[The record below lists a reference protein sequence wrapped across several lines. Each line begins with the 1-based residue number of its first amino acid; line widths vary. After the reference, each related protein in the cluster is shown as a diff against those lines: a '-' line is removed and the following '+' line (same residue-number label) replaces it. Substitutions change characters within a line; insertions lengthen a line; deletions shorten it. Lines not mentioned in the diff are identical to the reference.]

1 MRRFSILLSL
11 LTASAGIAADWD
23 RFRGP
28 NGSGVIE
35 ATGLPT
41 EFGPDKNV
49 AWKSAVPF
57 GRSSPVVANGR
68 VFLTALENNKLVTLA
83 LDAKSGKTIWR
94 KELNRT
100 HTHKIYK
107 SNDPASSTPAVD
119 DHGVYVFFA
128 DYGLVSYAPADGN
141 ERWKL
146 PLGPF
151 DNFYGMASSPVAAS
165 GMVILLCDQAR
176 GSYLLAVDRD
186 SGRQRWK
193 TERPQHLDGWSV
205 PIVHNGRIL
214 TFGSTRVDSY
224 QLATGESQW
233 WIPIASNGGMGNP
246 VIYKDT
252 LIITAQGS
260 DQPMVPAFAT
270 ALEQFDKNHDG
281 KLSEAEF
288 AADKEFGEHFNWVD
302 TNKDGQIDAKEWD
315 FVRSYGTG
323 DWGVLSIPLDQ
334 NKGRIEPSAIRWR
347 YKRAVPYI
355 PAPLLFDGALYM
367 VRTGGIVT
375 SLNPATGAQIK
386 QGRSGEKA
394 GGEYYA
400 SPVGAD
406 GKIFVLSEEGKLSVL
421 KSAAAGG
428 GAWESVAVNDLGE
441 ECFATPAIAGNKI
454 IVRTAKTV
462 YAFASK

>member
-1 MRRFSILLSL
+1 MRRLSTLLAL
-11 LTASAGIAADWD
+11 ATLTTAFAADWD

-35 ATGLPT
+35 AAGLPT
-41 EFGPDKNV
+41 EFGPNKNV
-49 AWKSAVPF
+49 AWKSTVPF
-57 GRSSPVVANGR
+57 GRSSPVAANGR
-68 VFLTALENNKLVTLA
+68 IFLTAVDNNKLVTLA
-83 LDAKSGKTIWR
+83 LDANTGKTIWR
-94 KELNRT
+94 KELDRA
-100 HTHKIYK
+100 HAHKTYK
-107 SNDPASSTPAVD
+107 ANDPASSTPAVD

-128 DYGLVSYAPADGN
+128 DFGLVSYSPADGK

-151 DNFYGMASSPVAAS
+151 DSFYGMAASPIVAN

-186 SGRQRWK
+186 NGRQRWK
-193 TERPQHLDGWSV
+193 TERKQHLDSWSV

-252 LIITAQGS
+252 LILTAQGS

-270 ALEQFDKNHDG
+270 ALEQFDKNRDG

-288 AADKEFGEHFNWVD
+288 AEDKEFGEHFNWVD
-302 TNKDGQIDAKEWD
+302 TNKDGQIDAKEWE

-323 DWGVLSIPLDQ
+323 DWGVLSIPLD
-334 NKGRIEPSAIRWR
+334 NHKGPVDASAIRWR
-347 YKRAVPYI
+347 YKRGVPYI
-355 PAPLLFDGALYM
+355 PSPLLYDGVFFM

-375 SLNPATGAQIK
+375 SLNPATGAVIR
-386 QGRSGEKA
+386 QGRSGDKA
-394 GGEYYA
+394 GGEYWA
-400 SPVGAD
+400 SPIGAD
-406 GKIFVLSEEGKLSVL
+406 GRIFVLSGEGKLAVL
-421 KSAAAGG
+421 KPGG
-428 GAWESVAVNDLGE
+428 GEWESLAVNDLGE
-441 ECFATPAIAGNKI
+441 DCYATPAVAGNKL
-454 IVRTAKTV
+454 IVRTAAAV
-462 YAFASK
+462 YAFASQR